1 MVDILNE
8 KVDLTPRTTK
18 ILAEIDYLRGQVAVH
33 CAKGVF
39 VPSLQ
44 AGAAVV
50 MAYASTTIEGSTLTP
65 GEVEEVSRGGR
76 PNKPE
81 FHIQM
86 VKNYLL
92 GIQWVRS
99 QKRVSGISE
108 RDILAVHK
116 IIGLRAVDDGP
127 VGQYR
132 RVQVYVGKYTPP
144 AAAKVPALMG
154 RFVKL
159 LNTPWQ
165 EYHPVISSALAHL
178 SIASIHPFRD
188 GNGRTARLAAAWELY
203 RRGFDSLHIFTVD
216 DVLLENRSIYY
227 AQLDNARSPDGAS
240 DWIEYIADVTAEGL
254 DRAYK
259 RILQE
264 GRKRKDVGPL
274 SQTQQKLLKLLSSRG
289 PMDVPAMAKSLMIS
303 RQGLYKAMKVLL
315 KAKLLSKEGT
325 RRNRLYSVT

>member
-1 MVDILNE
+1 MVDMLN
-8 KVDLTPRTTK
+8 KKINITPRTTK
-18 ILAEIDYLRGQVAVH
+18 ILAEVDYLRGQVAAR
-33 CAKGVF
+33 CDKGVF

-44 AGAAVV
+44 GRAAVV
-50 MAYASTTIEGSTLTP
+50 MAYASTSIEGSTLTP
-65 GEVEEVSRGGR
+65 LEVEEVARGGR

-86 VKNYLL
+86 VKNYLR

-99 QKRVSGISE
+99 RKKAAGISE
-108 RDILAVHK
+108 RDILTVHK
-116 IIGLRAVDDGP
+116 IIGTAAVEGGP

-144 AAAKVPALMG
+144 TAAGVPALMG

-165 EYHPVISSALAHL
+165 EYHPVISSALIHL

-227 AQLDNARSPDGAS
+227 AQLDNARSPDGSS

-264 GRKRKDVGPL
+264 GGKRKRVGPL
-274 SQTQQKLLKLLSSRG
+274 SQTQQNLLKLLSSRG
-289 PMDVPAMAKSLMIS
+289 PMDVPAMAKSLKIS
-303 RQGLYKAMKVLL
+303 RQGLYKAMNVLL
-315 KAKLLSKEGT
+315 KAELISKEGT
-325 RRNRLYSVT
+325 RRSRLYSVT